1 MNKTFFG
8 PQSYQNIHGFIFLV
22 FYSWDNTLVSYSWV
36 YIPVFI
42 FQVLQSWFIF
52 LDSYF
57 WFYIPGCIFLVY
69 IPGFFPGFRFMCL
82 DSCFYIP
89 GMIFLVCITGII
101 FLVLWSQLYISGLL
115 YSCIYSCIYVPG
127 VISMVLHPLLHLFFI
142 PVFVFLVY
150 TPEAGGTRLQRLGE
164 PLGRSWGNPAGR
176 SAVTGL

>member
-1 MNKTFFG
+1 MCQRCTASIQRSYRNFG
-8 PQSYQNIHGFIFLV
+8 LGTVASKLQLNNFSLFLLDCYSWFCIHGFIFLV

-101 FLVLWSQLYISGLL
+101 FLVL
-115 YSCIYSCIYVPG
+115 
-127 VISMVLHPLLHLFFI
+127 
-142 PVFVFLVY
+142 
-150 TPEAGGTRLQRLGE
+150 
-164 PLGRSWGNPAGR
+164 
-176 SAVTGL
+176 